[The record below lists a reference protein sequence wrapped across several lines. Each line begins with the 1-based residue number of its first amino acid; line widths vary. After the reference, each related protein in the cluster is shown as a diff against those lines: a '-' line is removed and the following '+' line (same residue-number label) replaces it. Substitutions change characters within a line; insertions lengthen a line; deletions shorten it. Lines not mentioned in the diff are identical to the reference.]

1 MAQGNEP
8 AALLREFY
16 SLQEERVKV
25 YHDMEKGHQDYLQT
39 APNYNFVAYR
49 TVVHSCTEDFN
60 RISNRIIEI
69 EKSLKGEE
77 VGKPNLASF
86 IRNVQDGEKE
96 KLELTADL
104 QLAKQ
109 KIIDEPQNGEHEAE
123 LTDIKQR
130 MSTVIE
136 KISGYLDDLKY
147 EAEDLLSAEASDR

>member
-1 MAQGNEP
+1 MTFINFS
-8 AALLREFY
+8 R
-16 SLQEERVKV
+16 
-25 YHDMEKGHQDYLQT
+25 GHQDYLQT

-96 KLELTADL
+96 KLELVGNV
-104 QLAKQ
+104 K
-109 KIIDEPQNGEHEAE
+109 PNV
-123 LTDIKQR
+123 
-130 MSTVIE
+130 M
-136 KISGYLDDLKY
+136 
-147 EAEDLLSAEASDR
+147 